1 MTLATV
7 RPEKSMS
14 DALHPERYTFGS
26 VRIAARSAAVGEP
39 LAAPAGAA
47 SASAAIS
54 EFLAQ
59 PTGGRTS
66 ALLLE
71 STAPRD
77 RAAALRLVLDTAS
90 RRGQHVVEAM
100 SVPSAD
106 APFAALASTLAA
118 LDVRVLVG
126 LTRVERATLENIA
139 AGRPVRP
146 PAAARALLGAVKQ
159 ISIDSDVLFV
169 IHDLP
174 RLDADLRGRSRLRG
188 SSAGLRPRPAGRGLR
203 AGGGGRV
210 AGVDRCGSAAGG
222 GRGLAPRRGAQRRR
236 FAGRR
241 CVQRR
246 RFAGRRCVQRRRFAA
261 RPAPRIVDGPDVG
274 LGTPGFGAHDR
285 CREGTR
291 RGGLEVL
298 GPRSGRAVR
307 R

>member
-26 VRIAARSAAVGEP
+26 VRIAARSAAVREP

-54 EFLAQ
+54 KSPAQ
-59 PTGGRTS
+59 PTGGRTPP
-66 ALLLE
+66 LLLE

-77 RAAALRLVLDTAS
+77 RAAAVRLVLDTAS

-139 AGRPVRP
+139 SGRRSDLRP
-146 PAAARALLGAVKQ
+146 LLGPCWV
-159 ISIDSDVLFV
+159 
-169 IHDLP
+169 P
-174 RLDADLRGRSRLRG
+174 
-188 SSAGLRPRPAGRGLR
+188 
-203 AGGGGRV
+203 
-210 AGVDRCGSAAGG
+210 
-222 GRGLAPRRGAQRRR
+222 
-236 FAGRR
+236 
-241 CVQRR
+241 
-246 RFAGRRCVQRRRFAA
+246 
-261 RPAPRIVDGPDVG
+261 
-274 LGTPGFGAHDR
+274 
-285 CREGTR
+285 
-291 RGGLEVL
+291 
-298 GPRSGRAVR
+298 
-307 R
+307 